1 MVDATMPVDVSV
13 LIPVCGRFDDV
24 PRLLD
29 AYRDAVKVH
38 AQSYEIMFVV
48 DGPHIA
54 FEESLAKVE
63 QDKQP
68 DVVLRMPSSFGEAAC
83 LMQGAR
89 RASGKQILILPA
101 YFQLEPGHIGKL
113 FEDESGA
120 DIVTAARDRSQ
131 DTPMNRLRGWFF
143 DRCASLAGSPYRDPG
158 CAVRLLRS
166 NILPELNLQDEQHR
180 FLPLIAER
188 AGYSVKLMM
197 LPQSEMD
204 RKFRYHGPTDY
215 LGALLDLISMGFLM
229 RFMQKPFRFFGSIG
243 AAFIAAGVLLGIY
256 LVVERSFY
264 GVAMG
269 DRPML
274 LLVVLS
280 IVLGLQIAV
289 VGLIAEIVMFTR
301 ARKFS
306 TYQVRSVSRVET
318 ADESTSGEKPEDSD
332 HDDSQSSEVKPIE
345 NVLPIKQA
353 K

>member
-1 MVDATMPVDVSV
+1 MVDANMPLDVSV
-13 LIPVCGRFDDV
+13 IIPGCGRFDDV
-24 PRLLD
+24 PRLID
-29 AYRDAVKVH
+29 AYRDAVKDH
-38 AQSYEIMFVV
+38 AESYELIFVV
-48 DGPHIA
+48 DGAHVA
-54 FEESLAKVE
+54 FEESLSQV
-63 QDKQP
+63 DKDNQP
-68 DVVLRMPSSFGEAAC
+68 DLVLRMPSQFGEAAC

-89 RASGKQILILPA
+89 RARGEQILILPA

-120 DIVTAARDRSQ
+120 DIVTAARDRSK

-158 CAVRLLRS
+158 CAVRLLRT

-204 RKFRYHGPTDY
+204 RKFRYHAPTDY

-243 AAFIAAGVLLGIY
+243 ATFIAAGILLGIY
-256 LVVERSFY
+256 MVIQRTFY
-264 GVAMG
+264 SVPMA
-269 DRPML
+269 DRPLL

-306 TYQVRSVSRVET
+306 TYHVRSVSRVDD
-318 ADESTSGEKPEDSD
+318 AGDEAPAGEPSHSDSVEAPEGAAT
-332 HDDSQSSEVKPIE
+332 E
-345 NVLPIKQA
+345 NIHPIKRV

>member
-1 MVDATMPVDVSV
+1 MVDTQPSLDLSV
-13 LIPVCGRFDDV
+13 IIPVCGRFDDI

-29 AYRDAVKVH
+29 AYRTAVKDH
-38 AQSYEIMFVV
+38 AENFEIIFVV
-48 DGPHIA
+48 DGAQVA
-54 FEESLAKVE
+54 FEESLAEV
-63 QDKQP
+63 DKGKEP
-68 DVVLRMPSSFGEAAC
+68 EIVVRMPSSFGEAAC

-89 RASGKQILILPA
+89 RARGEQILILPA

-120 DIVTAARDRSQ
+120 DIVTAARDRSE
-131 DTPMNRLRGWFF
+131 DTPLNRLRGWFF
-143 DRCASLAGSPYRDPG
+143 DRCAALAGSPYRDPG

-204 RKFRYHGPTDY
+204 RKFRYHAPNDY
-215 LGALLDLISMGFLM
+215 LGALLDLISVGFLM

-243 AAFIAAGVLLGIY
+243 AMFIAAGVLLGIY
-256 LVVERSFY
+256 MVVERTFY
-264 GVAMG
+264 SVPMA
-269 DRPML
+269 DRPLL

-306 TYQVRSVSRVET
+306 TYHVRSVSRVEPAEPSDSAEGQT
-318 ADESTSGEKPEDSD
+318 DEPAQDAEKD
-332 HDDSQSSEVKPIE
+332 E
-345 NVLPIKQA
+345 NVLPIKQV

>member
-1 MVDATMPVDVSV
+1 MPIDVSV
-13 LIPVCGRFDDV
+13 IIPVCGRFDDV
-24 PRLLD
+24 PRLLE
-29 AYRDAVKVH
+29 AYRDAVKDHVES
-38 AQSYEIMFVV
+38 QEVIFVV
-48 DGPHIA
+48 DGAQPA
-54 FEESLAKVE
+54 FEESLAGVDK
-63 QDKQP
+63 DKQP
-68 DVVLRMPSSFGEAAC
+68 DLVLRMPSRFGEAAC

-89 RASGKQILILPA
+89 RARGEQILILPA

-120 DIVTAARDRSQ
+120 DVVTAARDRSE

-158 CAVRLLRS
+158 CAVRLLRA

-188 AGYSVKLMM
+188 AGYSVKLLM

-204 RKFRYHGPTDY
+204 RKFRYHAPTDY

-243 AAFIAAGVLLGIY
+243 ATFIAAGVLLGIY
-256 LVVERSFY
+256 MVIERTFY
-264 GVAMG
+264 SVPMG

-306 TYQVRSVSRVET
+306 TYHVRSVSRVEENAEIDSEDNEPVSDD
-318 ADESTSGEKPEDSD
+318 ADTPDTPDSG
-332 HDDSQSSEVKPIE
+332 Q
-345 NVLPIKQA
+345 NVLPIKQV

>member
-1 MVDATMPVDVSV
+1 MVEANTPLDLSV
-13 LIPVCGRFDDV
+13 IIPVCGRFDDV
-24 PRLLD
+24 PRLLG
-29 AYRDAVKVH
+29 AYRDAVKEH
-38 AQSYEIMFVV
+38 AESYEFIFVV
-48 DGPHIA
+48 DGAHVA
-54 FEESLAKVE
+54 FEESLAEVE
-63 QDKQP
+63 EHMQP
-68 DVVLRMPSSFGEAAC
+68 DLVLRMPSQFGEAAC

-89 RASGKQILILPA
+89 RARGEQILILPA

-113 FEDESGA
+113 FEDDSGA
-120 DIVTAARDRSQ
+120 DIVTAARDRSE

-158 CAVRLLRS
+158 CAVRLLRA

-188 AGYSVKLMM
+188 AGYSVKLLM

-204 RKFRYHGPTDY
+204 RKFRYHAPTDY

-243 AAFIAAGVLLGIY
+243 ATFIALGIMLGIY
-256 LVVERSFY
+256 LVIERTFY
-264 GVAMG
+264 AVPMG

-306 TYQVRSVSRVET
+306 TYHVRSVSRVEPSEDVA
-318 ADESTSGEKPEDSD
+318 ADLSDAEKT
-332 HDDSQSSEVKPIE
+332 DDDKKTSSE
-345 NVLPIKQA
+345 NVHPIKQV

>member
-1 MVDATMPVDVSV
+1 MVDANSPLDLSV
-13 LIPVCGRFDDV
+13 IIPVCGRFDDV
-24 PRLLD
+24 PRLME
-29 AYRDAVKVH
+29 AYREAVEEHVD
-38 AQSYEIMFVV
+38 SCEFIFIV
-48 DGPHIA
+48 DGAHEE
-54 FEESLAKVE
+54 FEQSLAQVP

-68 DVVLRMPSSFGEAAC
+68 DLVLRMPTSFGEAAC

-89 RASGKQILILPA
+89 RARGEQILILPA

-113 FEDESGA
+113 FEDDSGA
-120 DIVTAARDRSQ
+120 DIVTAARDRSE
-131 DTPMNRLRGWFF
+131 DTTMNRVRGWFF

-158 CAVRLLRS
+158 CAVRLLRA

-188 AGYSVKLMM
+188 AGYSVRLMM

-204 RKFRYHGPTDY
+204 RKFRYHAPTDY

-243 AAFIAAGVLLGIY
+243 ATFIALGVLLGIY
-256 LVVERSFY
+256 MVVERTFY
-264 GVAMG
+264 AVAMG

-274 LLVVLS
+274 LLVVLF

-306 TYQVRSVSRVET
+306 TYHVRTVSRAEPAEEVVASEE
-318 ADESTSGEKPEDSD
+318 DGEELPANAS
-332 HDDSQSSEVKPIE
+332 E
-345 NVLPIKQA
+345 NVLPIKQI